1 MNDEIFLNERVQVIA
16 VFGAGLHPCRPRKFR
31 RPNSR
36 EIDITEIGI
45 VHPTVQAGGWS
56 ICLT

>member
-16 VFGAGLHPCRPRKFR
+16 VFGAGLHPGRPRKFWQA
-31 RPNSR
+31 NGR

-45 VHPTVQAGGWS
+45 VHPTAQAGEWC